1 MNQNYPRTRGK
12 NFKNSL
18 TLYSFLNLLPFLKS
32 FFKMAPVIWPF
43 ILLSYASLFV
53 FGISDNVRGPL
64 FPEILKQ
71 FEVSDSVGSLM
82 FALSAFSTL
91 IASYGSRKL
100 LRHYD
105 RLSVLRLGALALTF
119 SMWGMA
125 SAWSFVPFLIFSFF
139 FGLSMGII
147 GLIPNILVSVGT
159 PSIYKQRMLS
169 GLHTMYGLAS
179 LMAPLLAAIME
190 RLTGNWR
197 FSFLAASVAPLMLL
211 IYSFSKSHK
220 NLHKKSEFSLEHHK
234 ANKKRNFKPQM
245 FLAIMLSLAV
255 ATEIMVSSRLA
266 LFMQRQWNFSME
278 HSSLYVTYF
287 FIAMMIGRFLFAVV
301 HFKTSARRLLIYSLV
316 VSLICMV
323 AGLWWNPLLLSLVG
337 FTIAPFYPLTISWI
351 SEQFPEDLDSAIS
364 YLMAV
369 DSVMLI
375 TMHLSVGK
383 ITDLSNIH
391 TAFHLGVVFS
401 TISLLMVYL
410 YPKLFKPR

>member
-1 MNQNYPRTRGK
+1 
-12 NFKNSL
+12 
-18 TLYSFLNLLPFLKS
+18 
-32 FFKMAPVIWPF
+32 MAPVIWPF

-82 FALSAFSTL
+82 FALSACSTL

-100 LRHYD
+100 LRRYD
-105 RLSVLRLGALALTF
+105 RLRVLRIGAISLTL

-125 SAWSFVPFLIFSFF
+125 SAWSFLPFLVFSFC

-147 GLIPNILVSVGT
+147 GLVPNILVSVGT

-179 LMAPLLAAIME
+179 LMAPLLAATME

-197 FSFLAASVAPLMLL
+197 FSFLAASVAPLLLL

-220 NLHKKSEFSLEHHK
+220 NLHKKAEFSLESHK
-234 ANKKRNFKPQM
+234 ANKKKNFKPQM
-245 FLAIMLSLAV
+245 FLALMLSLAV

-266 LFMQRQWNFSME
+266 LYMQRQWNFSME
-278 HSSLYVTYF
+278 HAALYVTYF
-287 FIAMMIGRFLFAVV
+287 FIAMMIGRFLFAMV
-301 HFKTSARRLLIYSLV
+301 HFRISPRSLLALSLGS
-316 VSLICMV
+316 SLLCMMI
-323 AGLWWNPLLLSLVG
+323 GLLWNPFYLSLLG

-351 SEQFPEDLDSAIS
+351 SEQFPEDIDSAIS

-375 TMHLSVGK
+375 TMHLGVGK
-383 ITDLSNIH
+383 LTDIYNIH
-391 TAFHLGVVFS
+391 TAFFLGIGFMLIGLV
-401 TISLLMVYL
+401 MVTA
-410 YPKLFKPR
+410 YPYFFKARSA

>member
-1 MNQNYPRTRGK
+1 
-12 NFKNSL
+12 
-18 TLYSFLNLLPFLKS
+18 
-32 FFKMAPVIWPF
+32 MAPVIWPF

-91 IASYGSRKL
+91 IASYGSRQL
-100 LRHYD
+100 LRRYD
-105 RLSVLRLGALALTF
+105 RLSVLRIGALGLTL

-125 SAWSFVPFLIFSFF
+125 SAWSFFPFLGFSFC

-147 GLIPNILVSVGT
+147 GLVPNILVSVGS
-159 PSIYKQRMLS
+159 PSIYKQRLLS

-179 LMAPLLAAIME
+179 LMAPLLAASME

-197 FSFLAASVAPLMLL
+197 FSFVAASLAPLLL
-211 IYSFSKSHK
+211 LLYTFSKSHK
-220 NLHKKSEFSLEHHK
+220 NLHKKAEFSLESHQ
-234 ANKKRNFKPQM
+234 ANKKKNFKPQM
-245 FLAIMLSLAV
+245 FLALMLSLAV

-266 LFMQRQWNFSME
+266 LYMQREWHFSME

-301 HFKTSARRLLIYSLV
+301 HFKATPRHLLILSLASSLV
-316 VSLICMV
+316 CIGL
-323 AGLWWNPLLLSLVG
+323 GLWWNPLFLSLMG

-351 SEQFPEDLDSAIS
+351 SEQFPEDIDSAIS

-383 ITDLSNIH
+383 LTDLFDIRS
-391 TAFHLGVVFS
+391 AFFLGIGFMVS
-401 TISLLMVYL
+401 SLLMVTA
-410 YPKLFKPR
+410 YPRVFRSKTSSSK